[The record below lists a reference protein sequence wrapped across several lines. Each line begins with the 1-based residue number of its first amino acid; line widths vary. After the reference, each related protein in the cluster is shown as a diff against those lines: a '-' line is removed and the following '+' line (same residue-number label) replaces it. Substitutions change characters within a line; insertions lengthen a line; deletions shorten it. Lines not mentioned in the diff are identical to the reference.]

1 MARPVV
7 LVTVRSFGSGSADPA
22 RRLREAG
29 LDPREGAIDH
39 DLAALRSTLV
49 RAVAWVAGGAPV
61 TAAHL
66 AAAPGLRVLA
76 RYGVGVE
83 AVDLGAAR
91 ARGVVVTNTP
101 GANAPSV
108 ADHTVA
114 LLLAVLR
121 RVVEG
126 DRAVRA
132 GDWPVLAGLELGSL
146 TAGIVGYGNVG
157 RLVAAR
163 LRDGFGMRVVAA
175 DPLVPAAR
183 LEADGVEPV
192 TFDQLLAV
200 ADAVSLHL
208 PASTGA
214 PLIDA
219 AAVARMRP
227 GAVLVNTARPGLLD
241 EAAVATALHQGYLRA
256 AALDVLAEPASESP
270 LLRAPGVVVTPH
282 SGAQTAQ
289 ANDRMGMTAV
299 EEVLRVLAGDAPRHP
314 VLPSHAPAGQ
324 AGT

>member
-1 MARPVV
+1 
-7 LVTVRSFGSGSADPA
+7 
-22 RRLREAG
+22 
-29 LDPREGAIDH
+29 
-39 DLAALRSTLV
+39 
-49 RAVAWVAGGAPV
+49 
-61 TAAHL
+61 
-66 AAAPGLRVLA
+66 
-76 RYGVGVE
+76 
-83 AVDLGAAR
+83 
-91 ARGVVVTNTP
+91 
-101 GANAPSV
+101 
-108 ADHTVA
+108 
-114 LLLAVLR
+114 
-121 RVVEG
+121 
-126 DRAVRA
+126 
-132 GDWPVLAGLELGSL
+132 
-146 TAGIVGYGNVG
+146 
-157 RLVAAR
+157 
-163 LRDGFGMRVVAA
+163 
-175 DPLVPAAR
+175 
-183 LEADGVEPV
+183 
-192 TFDQLLAV
+192 V